1 MSDVLDDDQ
10 QVRVRIRGLNKS
22 FGATRALKD
31 VSIDFR
37 AGRVHALLGAN
48 GCGKST
54 LVKILSGYHEPDS
67 GEISPTG
74 HGARERIAF
83 VHQDLGLVPSLSVAE
98 NLGLACG
105 FTIRRGAI
113 NWREQHRRAQKLLD
127 DYGIATLASEAVGS
141 LGPAHQSM
149 IAIARALN
157 SLPESGGVLVL
168 DEPTARLPVSEVD
181 HLLQMVRR
189 VKARGVAILY
199 ITHRLEEVMQVA
211 DEVSVLR
218 DGAMVFH
225 GPTST
230 IDKEKLVGLI
240 VNKAIRPP
248 AARLATAAR
257 GIEPL
262 LTVRGL
268 SGIRLRGVDLNVG
281 RGEIVGVA
289 GLVGSGR
296 SELGRLIFGLQKAR
310 AGSIRLRH
318 ADITNLSTRALVDM
332 GLAYV
337 PQERRSGV
345 FHGLSVAENSVLAD
359 FGQLMSRIGIVPA
372 RERRAADEV
381 VRSMKVKTES
391 AGTPIENLSGGN
403 QQKVS
408 LGKWLRR
415 EVQLLILDEPTQGI
429 DIGARTEIFNTIRGV
444 VETRKI
450 GALVFDSD
458 LDILVDFCDRIIVMC
473 DGQVVGEYH
482 GAELT
487 HETINRAVYKR

>member
-1 MSDVLDDDQ
+1 MSDVLEDDQ
-10 QVRVRIRGLNKS
+10 EIRVRIRGLNKS
-22 FGATRALKD
+22 FGATHALKD

-74 HGARERIAF
+74 HAARERIAF
-83 VHQDLGLVPSLSVAE
+83 VHQDLGLVPSLSIAE
-98 NLGLACG
+98 NLGLTCG
-105 FTIRRGAI
+105 FTLSRGAI
-113 NWREQHRRAQKLLD
+113 DWREEHRRAQKLLD
-127 DYGIATLASEAVGS
+127 EYGIATLASDAVAS

-168 DEPTARLPVSEVD
+168 DEPTARLPISEVD

-218 DGAMVFH
+218 DGAIVFY
-225 GPTST
+225 GPTSA
-230 IDKEKLVGLI
+230 IDKEKLVTLI
-240 VNKAIRPP
+240 VNKAIRPLTARSATTAR
-248 AARLATAAR
+248 AA
-257 GIEPL
+257 EL
-262 LTVRGL
+262 LQVRGL
-268 SGIRLRGVDLNVG
+268 SGIRLRQVDLTVG
-281 RGEIVGVA
+281 RGEVVGVA

-296 SELGRLIFGLQKAR
+296 SELGRLLFGLQKAQ
-310 AGSIRLRH
+310 AGTIHLH
-318 ADITNLSTRALVDM
+318 DANITNLSTRALVEK

-345 FHGLSVAENSVLAD
+345 FHGLGVAENAVLAD
-359 FGQLMSRIGIVPA
+359 FSALMSRIGIVSA
-372 RERRAADEV
+372 RVRRAADEV
-381 VRSMKVKTES
+381 VRTMSVKTES
-391 AGTPIENLSGGN
+391 ISTPIENLSGGN

-415 EVQLLILDEPTQGI
+415 DVQLLILDEPTQGI
-429 DIGARTEIFNTIRGV
+429 DIGARTEIFNTIREV
-444 VETRKI
+444 VEAKKI

-458 LDILVDFCDRIIVMC
+458 LDILVDFCDRVIVMC
-473 DGQVVGEYH
+473 DGQVVGEYQ
-482 GAELT
+482 GAQLT
-487 HETINRAVYKR
+487 HEVINRAVYER